1 MKRTYEKN
9 VASTL
14 MSLDVLWST
23 LDILW
28 STLEYLWSALEC
40 LWKTLDDL
48 GVSPNKRQVH
58 HTSGE
63 FNVLTEAVPLFYCGH
78 HFILFSNN

>member
-23 LDILW
+23 LDIRW
-28 STLEYLWSALEC
+28 SASEYLLMRADVRWRTLMSA
-40 LWKTLDDL
+40 DDS
-48 GVSPNKRQVH
+48 GVSPTNGGC
-58 HTSGE
+58 TPG
-63 FNVLTEAVPLFYCGH
+63 LI
-78 HFILFSNN
+78 FILA

>member
-14 MSLDVLWST
+14 VSLDVLWST

-28 STLEYLWSALEC
+28 SVFGVLLNAFGCPLMRADDSWRQWSFTY
-40 LWKTLDDL
+40 KQQMHHDL
-48 GVSPNKRQVH
+48 TFR
-58 HTSGE
+58 
-63 FNVLTEAVPLFYCGH
+63 FFLL
-78 HFILFSNN
+78 SNAP

>member
-14 MSLDVLWST
+14 VSFGVLWSA

-28 STLEYLWSALEC
+28 SIVGVLWSASEC
-40 LWKTLDDL
+40 VWKTLDDL
-48 GVSPNKRQVH
+48 G
-58 HTSGE
+58 
-63 FNVLTEAVPLFYCGH
+63 
-78 HFILFSNN
+78 

>member
-14 MSLDVLWST
+14 MYLDILWST
-23 LDILW
+23 LDIRW

-40 LWKTLDDL
+40 VGMSLDDL

-58 HTSGE
+58 HTSGGLM
-63 FNVLTEAVPLFYCGH
+63 F
-78 HFILFSNN
+78 